1 MNRAASHITHAE
13 KARQMRLST
22 GTDARAALTMK
33 ANGLHETTDC
43 HRKVEPTE
51 SVSGSH
57 SGHQSVRSLST
68 NNQTNRLLT
77 LPAELLEVVL
87 SNLGMNDRLSTKFT
101 CRKLHIFS
109 SISKQDLVKI
119 ECDQFAVVMRREAY
133 EKAVAA
139 EAAGHFSLSRR
150 PCLACRIVHPVA
162 KFSKWQQVR
171 LQSRQCLLSQ
181 RKLAVCEH
189 KSYNLL
195 DLKLMYQ
202 RKSEMLKRSLSV
214 KEQQDCGDEGSALAS
229 ATNTS
234 PPKPEHTCDVVCNH
248 QDHLSQNARYGHST
262 LPSLVFKS
270 RSGKQDKGSVQARA
284 QFDFRKGA
292 YRTTQTLLYVDYP
305 SIALGNPELMR
316 IWLCRHMTVSNA
328 MMSMFGGGFTTV
340 RGSVQICNGI
350 GCTMSFWID
359 LGTDV
364 RTLGTRGTAANDIC
378 LHVIHCDLDLS
389 VAADDHSWLACS
401 TVEPGNVSKMVAR
414 IRSSVQRHF
423 NHKRRQSW
431 LMSPTGMAA
440 TPACG

>member
-1 MNRAASHITHAE
+1 
-13 KARQMRLST
+13 MRLST
-22 GTDARAALTMK
+22 GTDARTALKTK
-33 ANGLHETTDC
+33 ASSTRGSTDD
-43 HRKVEPTE
+43 HHKDEPID
-51 SVSGSH
+51 SVSGSY
-57 SGHQSVRSLST
+57 SGHQSVRSLSA
-68 NNQTNRLLT
+68 NNQTNRLLS
-77 LPAELLEVVL
+77 LPAELLEIIL
-87 SNLGMNDRLSTKFT
+87 SNLGMNDQLCSHFT
-101 CRKLHIFS
+101 CRQLYNFS
-109 SISKQDLVKI
+109 AIGKQDLDKL
-119 ECDQFAVVMRREAY
+119 ECDQFVVAMRREAY
-133 EKAVAA
+133 DKAAAA
-139 EAAGHFSLSRR
+139 EAAGRFSLSRR

-195 DLKLMYQ
+195 ELKLMYKH
-202 RKSEMLKRSLSV
+202 KSEMLKQSLNM

-234 PPKPEHTCDVVCNH
+234 PPNPKHTCDVVCNH

-270 RSGKQDKGSVQARA
+270 RGCRQEKGSVQARA
-284 QFDFRKGA
+284 QFDFRNGA

-316 IWLCRHMTVSNA
+316 VWLCRHMTVSNA
-328 MMSMFGGGFTTV
+328 MRSLFGGGFQTV
-340 RGSVQICNGI
+340 RGSVEICNGI
-350 GCTMSFWID
+350 GCTMSFWVD

-364 RTLGTRGTAANDIC
+364 RILGIRGTAANDIC

-423 NHKRRQSW
+423 NNKRRQPF

>member
-1 MNRAASHITHAE
+1 
-13 KARQMRLST
+13 MRLST
-22 GTDARAALTMK
+22 GTDARTAL
-33 ANGLHETTDC
+33 ETRASGTRGSTND
-43 HRKVEPTE
+43 HHKDELIE
-51 SVSGSH
+51 SVSDGSPSAKNH
-57 SGHQSVRSLST
+57 T
-68 NNQTNRLLT
+68 NPLLA
-77 LPAELLEVVL
+77 LPTELLEIIL
-87 SNLGMNDRLSTKFT
+87 ANLGMNDQLSSHFT
-101 CRKLHIFS
+101 CRQLYNFS
-109 SISKQDLVKI
+109 AIGKQDLDKL
-119 ECDQFAVVMRREAY
+119 ECDQFVVAMRREAY
-133 EKAVAA
+133 DKAAAA

-195 DLKLMYQ
+195 DLKLMYKH
-202 RKSEMLKRSLSV
+202 KSKMVKQSLKLE
-214 KEQQDCGDEGSALAS
+214 EQEDHGDESSGLAF
-229 ATNTS
+229 ATNPS
-234 PPKPEHTCDVVCNH
+234 PPSNENTCDVVCNH
-248 QDHLSQNARYGHST
+248 QDHLSKNARYGHST

-270 RSGKQDKGSVQARA
+270 RGGRQDKGSVQARA

-328 MMSMFGGGFTTV
+328 MMSLFGGGFTTV
-340 RGSVQICNGI
+340 RGSVEICNGI
-350 GCTMSFWID
+350 GCTMSFWVD
-359 LGTDV
+359 LGTDAKI
-364 RTLGTRGTAANDIC
+364 LGTRGTAANDIC

-401 TVEPGNVSKMVAR
+401 TVEPGKVSKMVAR

-423 NHKRRQSW
+423 NNKRRPSRGV
-431 LMSPTGMAA
+431 TAVNMAA
-440 TPACG
+440 RPACG